1 MVGGPNTDEG
11 SSSTKEPNS
20 SKVSS
25 SNPTTGSGSHAGYFD
40 TILNPTSPRWSP
52 RPKSPVNTLNPASSA
67 ILPPQKWPVNTLNAP
82 SSASTVTNPSDN
94 NPAIDNPFYEEFSP
108 MYLSNSDISTEQ
120 YKLKQRIGDI
130 ARTIEDEELMRRK
143 TKEYLAKLSVRI
155 ATEYYFHNIQIDQ
168 INRDKYFFF
177 LWDI

>member
-1 MVGGPNTDEG
+1 
-11 SSSTKEPNS
+11 
-20 SKVSS
+20 
-25 SNPTTGSGSHAGYFD
+25 
-40 TILNPTSPRWSP
+40 
-52 RPKSPVNTLNPASSA
+52 
-67 ILPPQKWPVNTLNAP
+67 
-82 SSASTVTNPSDN
+82 
-94 NPAIDNPFYEEFSP
+94 

-177 LWDI
+177 YGISKKGLSEALKKKKTQ